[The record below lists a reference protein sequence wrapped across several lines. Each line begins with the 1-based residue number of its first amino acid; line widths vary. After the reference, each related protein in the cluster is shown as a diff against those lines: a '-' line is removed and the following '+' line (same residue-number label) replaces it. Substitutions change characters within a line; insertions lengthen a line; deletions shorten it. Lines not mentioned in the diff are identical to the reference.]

1 MGWWDCG
8 VVDGDGPWDIIDCIE
23 AESGILALTVDDE
36 GNDIDVSKLDMLDRE
51 DLFKKQRDLF
61 KAIPLSTM
69 LEQAKECSH
78 DGDDVAIQTVAFL
91 FLKWQVTMPDDFKQ
105 QVLESIARDNSSEWI
120 DAEERR
126 TQMAIFKRAV
136 ETQDGDGLRYCGL
149 FWSAVMDKR
158 QYFD

>member
-1 MGWWDCG
+1 MGWWNCG

-23 AESGILALTVDDE
+23 AEAGILALTVDDE

-51 DLFKKQRDLF
+51 ALFKKQRELF
-61 KAIPLSTM
+61 KAIRLSTM

-91 FLKWQVTMPDDFKQ
+91 FLKWQVTMPQDFKQ
-105 QVLESIARDNSSEWI
+105 QVLESIARDHSDEWV

-136 ETQDGDGLRYCGL
+136 EVEDGDGLCFSGL
-149 FWSAVMDKR
+149 FWSAVLEKR

>member
-23 AESGILALTVDDE
+23 TESGILALTVDGE
-36 GNDIDVSKLDMLDRE
+36 GNDIDVSKLDELDRE
-51 DLFKKQRDLF
+51 ALFKKQRDLF
-61 KAIPLSTM
+61 KATPLSTM
-69 LEQAKECSH
+69 LEQAKKCSH

-91 FLKWQVTMPDDFKQ
+91 FLKWQVTMPEDFKQ
-105 QVLESIARDNSSEWI
+105 QVLESIARDDSSEWV
-120 DAEERR
+120 DAEERC

-136 ETQDGDGLRYCGL
+136 ETQDCDGLCYCGL

>member
-1 MGWWDCG
+1 M
-8 VVDGDGPWDIIDCIE
+8 DIAVLI
-23 AESGILALTVDDE
+23 AY
-36 GNDIDVSKLDMLDRE
+36 NDPARGRE
-51 DLFKKQRDLF
+51 ICR
-61 KAIPLSTM
+61 
-69 LEQAKECSH
+69 
-78 DGDDVAIQTVAFL
+78 
-91 FLKWQVTMPDDFKQ
+91 
-105 QVLESIARDNSSEWI
+105 VLESIARDDSSEWI